1 MLERGR
7 LIGAGEAARV
17 WRLRAGTAGGGA
29 GLGWRRPGGQRRT
42 GGAGTARA
50 RERLRS
56 SSVGEMGSHAGGGAV
71 ESFGRGGGA
80 VYGRGCSVAVSRG
93 GRDTVSETD
102 AWARGKIK

>member
-7 LIGAGEAARV
+7 LIGAGEATRV
-17 WRLRAGTAGGGA
+17 WRLRAGAAGGGA

-56 SSVGEMGSHAGGGAV
+56 SSVGEVGSRAGGGAV
-71 ESFGRGGGA
+71 ES
-80 VYGRGCSVAVSRG
+80 
-93 GRDTVSETD
+93 
-102 AWARGKIK
+102 

>member
-17 WRLRAGTAGGGA
+17 WRLRAGAAGGGA

-56 SSVGEMGSHAGGGAV
+56 SSVGEVGSRAGGGAV
-71 ESFGRGGGA
+71 ESFGRGGGLEWRA
-80 VYGRGCSVAVSRG
+80 GGAARCTGEGAGRRF
-93 GRDTVSETD
+93 REEEE
-102 AWARGKIK
+102 IK

>member
-17 WRLRAGTAGGGA
+17 WRVRAGAVGGGA

-56 SSVGEMGSHAGGGAV
+56 SSVGEMGSRAGGGAV
-71 ESFGRGGGA
+71 ESFGRGGGLEWR
-80 VYGRGCSVAVSRG
+80 VG
-93 GRDTVSETD
+93 G
-102 AWARGKIK
+102 A